1 MLALEG
7 RNISVKDVADLT
19 RGGQM
24 PTGTAKYE
32 KRAIAP
38 TVPVWIA
45 DNCTQVRFLTEI
57 LDDFR
62 RFVDEIWRF

>member
-1 MLALEG
+1 MTKMTSKFHQNDTQGIPHDPTGFSDVIVDKMLALEG

-32 KRAIAP
+32 KR
-38 TVPVWIA
+38 
-45 DNCTQVRFLTEI
+45 DSMSRC
-57 LDDFR
+57 
-62 RFVDEIWRF
+62 